1 MKTFFEASIWP
12 LRNKLYRMAFLW
24 LKNRDEAEEAVQE
37 AMEKA
42 WCNREEL
49 QKMDNPAGWLV
60 KVVKNFSLQK
70 IREHKRWVV
79 LGEEVDLPDLP
90 EAPVPE
96 NTGAMELVF
105 GFLKEL
111 PLKQQEVFHLREVEG
126 LTYREISEYLEI
138 PLEQV
143 KVNLF
148 RARKNLQLYLSK
160 IKQ

>member
-42 WCNREEL
+42 WCSREEL
-49 QKMDNPAGWLV
+49 QKMDNPTGWLV

-79 LGEEVDLPDLP
+79 LGEEVDLP
-90 EAPVPE
+90 EVPVLE

-105 GFLKEL
+105 GFLIIDVL
-111 PLKQQEVFHLREVEG
+111 N
-126 LTYREISEYLEI
+126 YRIHSG
-138 PLEQV
+138 
-143 KVNLF
+143 
-148 RARKNLQLYLSK
+148 AG
-160 IKQ
+160 